1 MKPTSEHSRGVGYA
15 LAAYGL
21 WGVLPLYFVALDPAT
36 ALETLAW
43 RIIFSFVLCIVL
55 VGAMAQLAP
64 TFQLL
69 KDPKTLGLSVA
80 AGLFIG
86 INWGVFVYAAQN
98 DAIVDAA
105 LGYFI
110 NPLVTAFLGV
120 VVLREKL
127 RPLQWVAVGLGVFAV
142 VVLVIGVGSVP
153 LISLALALSFGFY
166 GMVKKVMGQVGAVEG
181 LTLETLWNLP
191 VALGLV
197 VWLGVAG
204 QLTIWSEGPAHAL
217 LFSVIG
223 IVTTVP
229 LLFFAGAS
237 RRIPLTS
244 MGLLQ
249 YVNPTLQAL
258 VGILIM
264 SEPMPVIRWVAFGI
278 VWVGLAVFTADA
290 IKNNS

>member
-43 RIIFSFVLCIVL
+43 RIIFSFVLCVIL
-55 VGAMAQLAP
+55 IGAMGQLVP

-110 NPLVTAFLGV
+110 NPLVTAFLGL

-197 VWLGVAG
+197 VWLGFAG
-204 QLTIWSEGPAHAL
+204 QLTVWTEGSGHAL
-217 LFSVIG
+217 LFSLIG
-223 IVTTVP
+223 VVTTVP

-264 SEPMPVIRWVAFGI
+264 GEPMPIIRWVAFGI

-290 IKNNS
+290 IKNKT

>member
-43 RIIFSFVLCIVL
+43 RIIFSFVLCVIL
-55 VGAMAQLAP
+55 IGAMAQLVP

-110 NPLVTAFLGV
+110 NPLVTAFLGL

-197 VWLGVAG
+197 VWLGFAG
-204 QLTIWSEGPAHAL
+204 QLTVWTEGSGHAL
-217 LFSVIG
+217 LFSLIG
-223 IVTTVP
+223 VVTTVP

-264 SEPMPVIRWVAFGI
+264 GEPMPIIRWVAFGI

-290 IKNNS
+290 IKNKT